1 MLRAAQTE
9 RQGGSVDAIVL
20 LKDDHKKV
28 KGLFKKLKGHDLSV
42 VPDICTELTIHAEIE
57 ERIFYPAI
65 RGEVEK
71 LDVDEAYEE
80 HHVAKVLIA
89 ELQGMK
95 PTDDRYEAKA
105 IVLMEMVEHHVE
117 EEEGELFPDV
127 REALGRN
134 RLKEI
139 GAALEALKADLTAA
153 VGTSQRAR
161 AKKSRAA

>member
-1 MLRAAQTE
+1 M
-9 RQGGSVDAIVL
+9 DAIVL
-20 LKDDHKKV
+20 LKNDHKKV

-42 VPDICTELTIHAEIE
+42 VPDICTELTIHAQIE
-57 ERIFYPAI
+57 EQIFYPAI
-65 RGEVEK
+65 RPEVED

-80 HHVAKVLIA
+80 HHVVKVLIE
-89 ELQGMK
+89 ELESMK

-117 EEEGELFPDV
+117 EEEGELFPEV

-139 GAALEALKADLTAA
+139 GAELEAMKADLTAA
-153 VGTSQRAR
+153 VGTPQRAR
-161 AKKSRAA
+161 AKSRVAVSA